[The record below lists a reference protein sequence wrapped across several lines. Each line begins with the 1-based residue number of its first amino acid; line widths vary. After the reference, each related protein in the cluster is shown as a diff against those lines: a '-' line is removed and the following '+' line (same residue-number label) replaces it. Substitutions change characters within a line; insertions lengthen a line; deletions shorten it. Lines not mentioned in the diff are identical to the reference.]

1 MTSKRSSAAT
11 KGWNTSAP
19 SLPCNCTSKFRSHRR
34 LWWHSD
40 HIPVKNRFVRR
51 IVSIRWGAT
60 LETAPSFHLLFTH
73 LILLVHF
80 LVRQSFQASN
90 ATNPLS
96 IPHAVG
102 GSSSATFE
110 HCLFVRSTKFSRR
123 LFGRAEESQSTAAA
137 AASSKAETALDRNL
151 WTASTGG
158 GSGTVNGAI
167 CEKSSTA
174 PTV

>member
-1 MTSKRSSAAT
+1 M
-11 KGWNTSAP
+11 
-19 SLPCNCTSKFRSHRR
+19 NCPSKFRSHRR
-34 LWWHSD
+34 LCRHSD
-40 HIPVKNRFVRR
+40 HLKR
-51 IVSIRWGAT
+51 ILFLTACTVSIRWGAT
-60 LETAPSFHLLFTH
+60 LETAPSYHLLFTH
-73 LILLVHF
+73 LILFVHF
-80 LVRQSFQASN
+80 LVRQSFPASN

-137 AASSKAETALDRNL
+137 AAAAASSKAETALDRNL